1 MRIYVISGCISQ
13 DSVLRQLQKGAN
25 EKCNGNK
32 VSTFKNAVRTS
43 KVDVFKDAEGWHWNR
58 IWSWNHSNRL
68 QPFSGHLDDLTL
80 MQTFN
85 TATRQMYS
93 VALTQGGR
101 HELRCTPSLL
111 TILLQYVSSFHLLSK
126 SFLLRMCRT
135 DFLFRFVSVWFLKK
149 KLVTWFRTSL
159 ARSGLKKT
167 RFSSDIIFTTCV
179 TTE

>member
-13 DSVLRQLQKGAN
+13 DSVLRQLQKSAN

-43 KVDVFKDAEGWHWNR
+43 KVDVFEDAEGWHWNR

-111 TILLQYVSSFHLLSK
+111 TRLLQYVSSFHLLSK
-126 SFLLRMCRT
+126 SFLLRMCGT

-149 KLVTWFRTSL
+149 TCDLVQNK
-159 ARSGLKKT
+159 SGSIWLEKT